1 MNDIALLNCTSL
13 DLLIHTTNV
22 EDFKKVL
29 GDLKISN
36 ELFVPEFL
44 QYPDIT
50 RLFGDF
56 NILIGKIQIN
66 ELIRFINTKLL
77 DEYNYIIDVIIEQ
90 YLEVTRYLNIFQE
103 PDVLFQYIIHISTL
117 SDTEEMIKK
126 FIFLEEQLHTEFP
139 VIFFTNEK
147 DICKFKKII
156 RDIYRKGN
164 VEFIRRVEEF
174 ILMYYTDIV
183 IHDFFVLED
192 VGLLNSFILLAELC
206 PQFKKLEAKT
216 NIDFIK
222 KDVIL
227 VNDQINFSILKR
239 YLLYNNVL
247 SECDKKTI
255 MLINTETDL
264 VRFIT
269 NFKYKYLID
278 YNITIPRIK
287 LRLSIN
293 TKISSYNLITNIL
306 HNDIEFSEFIYL
318 FENWKLIFDVPF
330 KEEIKLYIVNTMIK
344 FNDSK
349 YIIWL
354 HLIFKA
360 KLIINEV
367 ECGLYRK
374 LHSKSYDFENYG
386 IQVCNNDNKTDIIY
400 RLLFSNNKRNLFKDD
415 NISIEQSQ
423 EPSNKKQKL
432 LE

>member
-1 MNDIALLNCTSL
+1 
-13 DLLIHTTNV
+13 
-22 EDFKKVL
+22 
-29 GDLKISN
+29 
-36 ELFVPEFL
+36 
-44 QYPDIT
+44 
-50 RLFGDF
+50 
-56 NILIGKIQIN
+56 
-66 ELIRFINTKLL
+66 
-77 DEYNYIIDVIIEQ
+77 
-90 YLEVTRYLNIFQE
+90 
-103 PDVLFQYIIHISTL
+103 
-117 SDTEEMIKK
+117 
-126 FIFLEEQLHTEFP
+126 
-139 VIFFTNEK
+139 
-147 DICKFKKII
+147 
-156 RDIYRKGN
+156 
-164 VEFIRRVEEF
+164 
-174 ILMYYTDIV
+174 MYYTDIV